1 LVRLYEISAQGTEPD
16 RLRRIVVKESIDAMR
31 ARVVAGMDN
40 GVQRPVKVP
49 RQLVHIAI
57 AQEIGVSIVT
67 GRTAPGT
74 VLNGEVA
81 YAAEHGVSRSAVREA
96 MRMLDAKGLVESRP
110 KTGTRVR
117 PRSDWN
123 LLDPILL
130 AWMFEAEPPADFV
143 RSLFELRMIIEP
155 AACEIAAANRNG
167 VQLARM
173 GHALETMA
181 RHTLASEAGQVAD
194 QLFHHILLEATGNEL
209 LVNLS
214 GSITSAVRWTTIFK
228 HRKQEAP
235 RDSIPQ
241 HRALYAAIADGDPVA
256 ARTAMVTLLEQA
268 REDTEQRLGL

>member
-1 LVRLYEISAQGTEPD
+1 MKESAGGQAAPA
-16 RLRRIVVKESIDAMR
+16 RPVVKR
-31 ARVVAGMDN
+31 L
-40 GVQRPVKVP
+40 VKMP
-49 RQLVHIAI
+49 RQLVHMTI
-57 AQEIGVSIVT
+57 AQQIGVSIVT
-67 GRTAPGT
+67 GQTPPGT

-81 YAAEHGVSRSAVREA
+81 FAAEHGVSRSAVREA

-123 LLDPILL
+123 LLDPVLL

-155 AACEIAAANRNG
+155 AASELAARKRDG

-173 GHALETMA
+173 RHALDAMA
-181 RHTLASEAGQVAD
+181 RFGLASETGQGAD

-228 HRKQEAP
+228 HRQQGAP

-241 HRALYAAIADGDPVA
+241 HRALFAAVAKGDPAA
-256 ARTAMVTLLEQA
+256 AREATITLLEQA
-268 REDTEQRLGL
+268 REDTEQRLGR